1 MIKLLRIDERFVH
14 GQVAFAWTNHLGAD
28 CILVAND
35 EIATNNLRKKM
46 LKMAAPTGTKFV
58 VKSIKEA
65 ITTLKGDKIKKYQV
79 FLIVGTVADAY
90 AIVQQV
96 PEIKEVNLGN
106 LKKTDERRMV
116 TSSVYLTEAERTLIK
131 AIQAEGV
138 SVQCQ
143 AVPTDKKIDPLQG

>member
-1 MIKLLRIDERFVH
+1 VIKLLRIDERFVH
-14 GQVAFAWTNHLGAD
+14 GQVAFAWTNHLGVD

-143 AVPTDKKIDPLQG
+143 AVPTDKKIDPLQE